1 MRHGAQ
7 EMLGAPNLLL
17 VTHIAISGR
26 KLAVLLVGM
35 RSRKRSDHSI
45 CFPVCVTDWQPPPLR
60 LINHAS
66 GHEECP
72 ELQLRNAPIS
82 AARICQRDKF
92 RWQCTVRRR
101 LCAGAA
107 ARGVEELEAEHK

>member
-1 MRHGAQ
+1 MWALENMRHGAQ

-17 VTHIAISGR
+17 MTHIAINGR
-26 KLAVLLVGM
+26 KFAVLLV
-35 RSRKRSDHSI
+35 SVCPRKRSDHSI

-60 LINHAS
+60 LINHTS
-66 GHEECP
+66 GHEESP

-92 RWQCTVRRR
+92 RWQCTGRC
-101 LCAGAA
+101 LCAAGAA
-107 ARGVEELEAEHK
+107 ARA